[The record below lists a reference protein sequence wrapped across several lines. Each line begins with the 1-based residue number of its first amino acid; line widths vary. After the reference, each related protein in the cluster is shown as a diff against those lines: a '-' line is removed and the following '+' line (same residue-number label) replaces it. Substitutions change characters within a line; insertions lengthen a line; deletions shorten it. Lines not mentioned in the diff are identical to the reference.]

1 VSGELVYVFADPKVK
16 QALPVPPPLRAL
28 FESFEAGEPMV
39 EVRVGS
45 WRELEAAARPIRSEV
60 FIGEQK
66 IPAEMEWDD
75 ADPDAVHAV
84 AFNRMGRR
92 SPPAAC
98 SSTSRAPQDRPHGGV
113 GDGAP
118 LRRRPRRP
126 RRAARRGA
134 RARRPPGDAACSTRR
149 GAVLRARR
157 LRAPRTGVRRGG
169 IAHVEMLRA
178 L

>member
-1 VSGELVYVFADPKVK
+1 VFADPKVK

-60 FIGEQK
+60 FIGEQR

-84 AFNRMGRR
+84 AFNRMGRALATGR
-92 SPPAAC
+92 MLEHVPGTAKIGRMAVSATARHC
-98 SSTSRAPQDRPHGGV
+98 GV
-113 GDGAP
+113 G
-118 LRRRPRRP
+118 
-126 RRAARRGA
+126 RAVLDALLDAA
-134 RARRPPGDAACSTRR
+134 RARGDRQAMLHAQLGAARFYE
-149 GAVLRARR
+149 RA
-157 LRAPRTGVRRGG
+157 GFVRRGPAFDEAG
-169 IAHVEMLRA
+169 IVHVEMLRA